1 MAKGGGAIAGAII
14 GSILLSVVVTG
25 AGAYFLLPRLFPG
38 MNGDPYIPY
47 TPAFEY
53 EEFDSTAQLNDDDL
67 VWTMV
72 ADTEIFITVQNDSRL
87 TCTFSGTVLV
97 GLWSGLGTGEVKYE
111 LALGVEDNAT
121 FGTDYWKF
129 AQIQYQDGD
138 GVSNNRE
145 LSFPCAIEL
154 VTVPL
159 EGAVYRVSLWW
170 RSLQDATGSNYLL
183 FHTPSFDYNR
193 SLSAL
198 EVIA

>member
-14 GSILLSVVVTG
+14 GSVVISVILTG

-47 TPAFEY
+47 TPAFVY

-67 VWTMV
+67 VYTMV
-72 ADTEIFITVQNDSRL
+72 PDTMFFITVLNDSRL
-87 TCTFSGTVLV
+87 ICTFSGTLLI
-97 GLWSGLGTGEVKYE
+97 GLWNTLGTGEVKYE

-121 FGTDYWKF
+121 YAIDFWKF
-129 AQIQYQDGD
+129 VEIQYQDGD
-138 GVSNNRE
+138 GVTGVRE
-145 LSFPCAIEL
+145 LSFACAIEL

-159 EGAVYRVSLWW
+159 EAGVYRVSLWW
-170 RSLQDATGSNYLL
+170 KSQQNPTGFNYLL
-183 FHTPSFDYNR
+183 FHSPSFDFNR